1 MGNPSTPDPGVREVK
16 SAARTIQ
23 VLEILAARGSS
34 AVTIRE
40 LCTAIGAPRS
50 SVYALLKTLSDAG
63 WVRADA
69 RRATYGIGIRA
80 LLAGTTYL
88 DADPRLQVVR
98 PHLGLLGRQLG
109 ATVNLGR
116 LDGADVVYLATWE
129 PPGKE
134 RPLPRV
140 GRRLPAHATA
150 LGQAVLARLPE
161 APALHGFA
169 DPLPALTPQTISTL
183 AGLRAELAAARR
195 RGYAREVEQNTPGV
209 ACVAVAL
216 DCFDSGSDALSV
228 SIPHQE
234 FTAARE
240 RDIVEGLLATA
251 DMTAQVLAGV
261 HAHES

>member
-1 MGNPSTPDPGVREVK
+1 MGSPSTQEPGVREVK

-23 VLEILAARGSS
+23 VLEFLAARGSS
-34 AVTIRE
+34 TVTIRE
-40 LCTAIGAPRS
+40 LCRALDAPRS

-63 WVRADA
+63 WVRTDA

-116 LDGADVVYLATWE
+116 LDGTDVVYLATWE

-134 RPLPRV
+134 RPAPRV
-140 GRRLPAHATA
+140 GRRVPAHATA
-150 LGQAVLARLPE
+150 LGQAVLAMLSEAQLPQ
-161 APALHGFA
+161 ALV
-169 DPLPALTPQTISTL
+169 DPLARLTPQTMTSL
-183 AGLRAELAAARR
+183 ADLDTELAAARH
-195 RGYAREVEQNTPGV
+195 RGYAREVEQNISGV
-209 ACVAVAL
+209 ACIAVAL
-216 DCFDSGSDALSV
+216 DCFDDGRDALSV
-228 SIPHQE
+228 SIPSVE

-240 RDIVEGLLATA
+240 RDVAEALLATA
-251 DMTAQVLAGV
+251 DVAAQALAGL
-261 HAHES
+261 HARAD